1 MPCVWA
7 GKKIPST
14 LSPLIGERKWAEKEE
29 KEGKAFK
36 CWERCIYRKLGVPGK
51 KLQEI
56 FKVYLDLTPPPSPYM
71 FGMFSPK
78 LDYYGSEFWNSW
90 PNLNNSS
97 PSAISDPL
105 PSPFLLFSFSFFARA
120 PIPRI
125 IVLLKACMPCR
136 NFASGISKKRKG
148 KMQFSFPSVPIGHT
162 TPQNGPPISMQF
174 PQL

>member
-1 MPCVWA
+1 MPCVRA

-36 CWERCIYRKLGVPGK
+36 CWERCIYRKLGLAEK
-51 KLQEI
+51 NRYI
-56 FKVYLDLTPPPSPYM
+56 FKDSFYLDSPLLLL
-71 FGMFSPK
+71 FCMFSHK
-78 LDYYGSEFWNSW
+78 LDYSGSEFLNSW

-97 PSAISDPL
+97 SNAISDLL
-105 PSPFLLFSFSFFARA
+105 PSPFLLFSFSFFASA

-148 KMQFSFPSVPIGHT
+148 KMQFPFPSVPIGHT